1 MGGATVFPKLGIAA
15 PSIKGS
21 AVLWFNLLK
30 SGQYD
35 YRMMHAGC
43 PVLIGTKWICTK
55 WMRSLNQV
63 FRRPCDLF
71 EDKIDT
77 NNC

>member
-1 MGGATVFPKLGIAA
+1 MGGNTVFPKVGVRV
-15 PSIKGS
+15 PSIRRS
-21 AVLWFNLLK
+21 AVLWYNLLR
-30 SGQYD
+30 SGEYD

-63 FRRPCDLF
+63 FKHPCDLF
-71 EDKIDT
+71 ENKINT